1 MTYNHHDW
9 GVWVDQLSS
18 FPEAEKNFKVLATS
32 TSTEVDREF
41 IAVVEGRNEFDGVWA
56 VQFHPEKPSYE
67 WNSKLSVDHSRT
79 SVEANRFF
87 ADFFIS
93 RVREHQPYRRCLP
106 VSEEASVLVYNYPL
120 HFTGWIGSPQT
131 IAAREG

>member
-1 MTYNHHDW
+1 MLYRSLKVSLRLNWRSGVESALVKDRGAAQAVQATSAGDMTYNHHDW

-56 VQFHPEKPSYE
+56 VQVIL
-67 WNSKLSVDHSRT
+67 KL
-79 SVEANRFF
+79 
-87 ADFFIS
+87 
-93 RVREHQPYRRCLP
+93 
-106 VSEEASVLVYNYPL
+106 
-120 HFTGWIGSPQT
+120 T
-131 IAAREG
+131 IL

>member
-1 MTYNHHDW
+1 MDVSLISAAGNDSILEHTPGADDVSLRLNWRSGVESALVKDRGAAQAVQATSAGDMTYNHHDW

-56 VQFHPEKPSYE
+56 VQVIL
-67 WNSKLSVDHSRT
+67 KL
-79 SVEANRFF
+79 
-87 ADFFIS
+87 
-93 RVREHQPYRRCLP
+93 
-106 VSEEASVLVYNYPL
+106 
-120 HFTGWIGSPQT
+120 T
-131 IAAREG
+131 IL